1 MKVEIVKDNNP
12 SKPSLYINND
22 NTIIILAIN
31 ILNSS
36 NMAGTVCYSKDDEYE
51 IGFYDIDWDKNRWN
65 KFSNGIHFFID
76 RNMAVVYGS
85 NLLGIKDINLYL
97 KQY

>member
-12 SKPSLYINND
+12 SKPSLYTNND

-31 ILNSS
+31 IPNSS

-51 IGFYDIDWDKNRWN
+51 IGFYDIDWDKNFFHLFN
-65 KFSNGIHFFID
+65 GKVILSNE
-76 RNMAVVYGS
+76 
-85 NLLGIKDINLYL
+85 
-97 KQY
+97 

>member
-12 SKPSLYINND
+12 SKPSLYTNND

-51 IGFYDIDWDKNRWN
+51 IGFYDIDWDKNSFHLFN
-65 KFSNGIHFFID
+65 GKVILSNE
-76 RNMAVVYGS
+76 
-85 NLLGIKDINLYL
+85 
-97 KQY
+97 